1 MALWLVRAGK
11 RGEQEE
17 FALNNRVAVI
27 GWDDL
32 PDLSQ
37 VQTREELYNLL
48 EETYPEI
55 QRKAIISW
63 LSQIWPFVREM
74 QQGDLVALPSKRR
87 PVVYFGRVKG
97 PYVYNPNNPE
107 GAKHTR
113 PVEWFKE
120 IPRDRIDRDILYSL
134 GAFMT
139 VCRIQR
145 NNAEE
150 RVVRLLEGKSP
161 EKIKNEEKKEGEGY
175 PADLEEYALDLIRQH
190 IARKFKGHRLAYLV
204 EAILQAEGYFTY
216 RSPEG
221 PDGGVDILAGRG
233 PLGFDEPRLAV
244 QVKSGDAPVGGPEL
258 NQLRGAMGKLNARVG
273 LFVSWGGFKGAA
285 EKEKAQSFFE
295 IRLWDANDLIQA
307 LLANY
312 ERLPDD
318 IQAEIPLKRIWIL
331 LPGEEEG

>member
-1 MALWLVRAGK
+1 M
-11 RGEQEE
+11 
-17 FALNNRVAVI
+17 
-27 GWDDL
+27 
-32 PDLSQ
+32 
-37 VQTREELYNLL
+37 
-48 EETYPEI
+48 
-55 QRKAIISW
+55 
-63 LSQIWPFVREM
+63 
-74 QQGDLVALPSKRR
+74 
-87 PVVYFGRVKG
+87 
-97 PYVYNPNNPE
+97 
-107 GAKHTR
+107 
-113 PVEWFKE
+113 
-120 IPRDRIDRDILYSL
+120 
-134 GAFMT
+134 
-139 VCRIQR
+139 
-145 NNAEE
+145 
-150 RVVRLLEGKSP
+150 
-161 EKIKNEEKKEGEGY
+161 
-175 PADLEEYALDLIRQH
+175 EEYDLDLIRQH

-204 EAILQAEGYFTY
+204 EAILHAEGYFTY

-273 LFVSWGGFKGAA
+273 LLVSWGGFKGAA

>member
-55 QRKAIISW
+55 QRKALLSW

-161 EKIKNEEKKEGEGY
+161 EKIKNEEKK
-175 PADLEEYALDLIRQH
+175 R
-190 IARKFKGHRLAYLV
+190 
-204 EAILQAEGYFTY
+204 
-216 RSPEG
+216 
-221 PDGGVDILAGRG
+221 
-233 PLGFDEPRLAV
+233 
-244 QVKSGDAPVGGPEL
+244 
-258 NQLRGAMGKLNARVG
+258 
-273 LFVSWGGFKGAA
+273 
-285 EKEKAQSFFE
+285 EKA
-295 IRLWDANDLIQA
+295 IQ
-307 LLANY
+307 
-312 ERLPDD
+312 RTWRSTP
-318 IQAEIPLKRIWIL
+318 WI
-331 LPGEEEG
+331 